1 MKQGLI
7 NEIHTME
14 EAIEA
19 LKELY
24 IKLSNQRNLFINK
37 EQDMQS
43 NTKYKNL
50 TKEMLENIINKQ
62 KGADNRKTIQ
72 LFKNIIEDMLENEPN
87 QEIKQKL
94 EGIFGT
100 YYNNLRNKIEKL
112 IEPQKGEEIVLD
124 LIRQSEV
131 KIHDDQSPK
140 KETIYG
146 DLFQENE
153 QIQEII
159 YKDKNMMIIR
169 LNKYVT
175 NKTQKEKEKTNKIV
189 PNLEREEVS
198 KYEYQIRYEPNKI
211 ATIEYFGETNL
222 GNKIKKGKIE
232 YIAPMIAAIE
242 KAKLERREHIGR
254 ISKIFEELGTYV
266 TQYDD
271 NLEQRIQELKLREE
285 EKMKKTENCK
295 LKDKEEK

>member
-100 YYNNLRNKIEKL
+100 YYNNLRNTIEKL

-140 KETIYG
+140 KEAIYG

-153 QIQEII
+153 QIPEII

-175 NKTQKEKEKTNKIV
+175 NKAQKEKEKSNKIV
-189 PNLEREEVS
+189 ENLEKEEVS

-285 EKMKKTENCK
+285 EKMKRTENCE

>member
-1 MKQGLI
+1 MKRGLI
-7 NEIHTME
+7 TEMHSME
-14 EAIEA
+14 DAIEA

-24 IKLSNQRNLFINK
+24 IKISNQRNLFINK

-62 KGADNRKTIQ
+62 NGIDNRKTIQ
-72 LFKNIIEDMLENEPN
+72 FFKNIIEDMLENEPN

-100 YYNNLRNKIEKL
+100 YYNNLRNKIEKI
-112 IEPQKGEEIVLD
+112 IEPTKGEAIVLD
-124 LIRQSEV
+124 LIRKSEV

-140 KETIYG
+140 KEAIYG
-146 DLFQENE
+146 DLVQENE
-153 QIQEII
+153 QIPEII
-159 YKDKNMMIIR
+159 YKDKNIMIIR

-175 NKTQKEKEKTNKIV
+175 NKAQKEKEKSNKIV
-189 PNLEREEVS
+189 ENLEKEEVS

-232 YIAPMIAAIE
+232 YIAPMLAAIE
-242 KAKLERREHIGR
+242 KAKLEKREHIGR

-285 EKMKKTENCK
+285 EKMKRTENCE

>member
-7 NEIHTME
+7 TEINTME
-14 EAIEA
+14 DAIES

-24 IKLSNQRNLFINK
+24 IKISNQRNLFINK

-50 TKEMLENIINKQ
+50 TKEMLDNIIGK
-62 KGADNRKTIQ
+62 KDETDNRKTIQ
-72 LFKNIIEDMLENEPN
+72 FLKNIIEDILENEPN

-94 EGIFGT
+94 NGIFGT
-100 YYNNLRNKIEKL
+100 YYISLRNKIEKL
-112 IEPQKGEEIVLD
+112 IKPQKGEEVMLN

-131 KIHDDQSPK
+131 KIHDDKSPK
-140 KETIYG
+140 EDAIYG
-146 DLFQENE
+146 DLIQENE
-153 QIQEII
+153 QIPEII